1 MELPK
6 NKWIAFQTV
15 ADGHFI
21 DQCKF
26 ALFDK
31 IVEIDFDIN
40 SKVIIGITIFNGYT
54 SATFS
59 NVYDCSTNK
68 IKFLYEFQAK
78 NIHELLVKLE
88 LEGYLY
94 DEPYMISE

>member
-1 MELPK
+1 MKLLK
-6 NKWIAFQTV
+6 NKWIAFQNIK
-15 ADGHFI
+15 DSLN
-21 DQCKF
+21 QCCKF
-26 ALFDK
+26 VLFDK

-40 SKVIIGITIFNGYT
+40 SKVIIGMTILNGYT

-68 IKFLYEFQAK
+68 LKFLYEFQAK

-94 DEPYMISE
+94 DEPCLTSE